1 MKYLV
6 VITFIIT
13 AGLSTA
19 QALGNNLREV
29 KSLVMESAD
38 EAVSSKRDGQI
49 TWNCNCC
56 SENCIWYVCFPD
68 PTPSPSFTAP
78 PVLPTKDEP
87 ANEKR
92 RPTPSSSYIAPP
104 VFSDNEESEKGK
116 RHPTPSSSFIAP
128 PDFTDKNDKPAQQP
142 TKGKAAH
149 HGRGSVASPA
159 FTTDS

>member
-1 MKYLV
+1 MKYLI
-6 VITFIIT
+6 VITFIIIT
-13 AGLSTA
+13 GLSTA
-19 QALGNNLREV
+19 QSLGNNLREV
-29 KSLVMESAD
+29 QTLVMESAD
-38 EAVSSKRDGQI
+38 EAVSCTGDGRV

-56 SENCIWYVCFPD
+56 SEICIWYVCFPD
-68 PTPSPSFTAP
+68 TGAIGG
-78 PVLPTKDEP
+78 
-87 ANEKR
+87 R

>member
-29 KSLVMESAD
+29 KSALSC
-38 EAVSSKRDGQI
+38 KRDGQI

-68 PTPSPSFTAP
+68 PGPMA
-78 PVLPTKDEP
+78 
-87 ANEKR
+87 R
-92 RPTPSSSYIAPP
+92 RHPTPSSSYIAPP
-104 VFSDNEESEKGK
+104 VFTDKDESKKGK
-116 RHPTPSSSFIAP
+116 RHPTPSLSYIVP
-128 PDFTDKNDKPAQQP
+128 PSL
-142 TKGKAAH
+142 H
-149 HGRGSVASPA
+149 R
-159 FTTDS
+159 